1 MKKNELIK
9 IIEESNLSEEEKSI
23 VIEYISNHD
32 TKTKISKDTVVLALL
47 KLMEL
52 APAIYEQFSTLVKLW
67 N

>member
-9 IIEESNLSEEEKSI
+9 IIEESNLSEEEKRI
-23 VIEYISNHD
+23 VLEYINNRD
-32 TKTKISKDTVVLALL
+32 TESKVSKDTVVLALL